1 MSDHPRFN
9 TRPRGGGKEDDM
21 RNYARVLTVNVK
33 VGPTFALRWITS
45 LVTRV
50 TLMNGKDVV
59 AYSYGEV
66 LAL

>member
-1 MSDHPRFN
+1 
-9 TRPRGGGKEDDM
+9 M